1 LRVVAAFSEGRGEGF
16 VWTPS
21 KDLIFFSGPAVTER
35 EEAKNLQIRARR
47 DMSTDPSLKRQKSTD
62 PSPKRQ
68 VYPEKSQFLSP
79 SYDI

>member
-1 LRVVAAFSEGRGEGF
+1 VRVKRPKIYRSD
-16 VWTPS
+16 P
-21 KDLIFFSGPAVTER
+21 
-35 EEAKNLQIRARR
+35 EEAKIYRSEPEETKNLQIRVRR
-47 DMSTDPSLKRQKSTD
+47 GQKSTD